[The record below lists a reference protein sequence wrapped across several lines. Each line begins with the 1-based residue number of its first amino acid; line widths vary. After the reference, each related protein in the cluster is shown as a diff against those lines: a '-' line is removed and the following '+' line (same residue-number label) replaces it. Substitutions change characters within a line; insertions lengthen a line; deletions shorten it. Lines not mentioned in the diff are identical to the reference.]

1 MNKKFKDY
9 FGNLIVASFLLATAI
24 ILFNA
29 CEEVIDVDVDDYEQ
43 NIVIDGAITDI
54 PGQNYV
60 KIYYPDNAFK
70 SGSITNISGA
80 KVTVS
85 DDAGNSEILEETQ
98 PGYYIISSLVGVYGR
113 KYTLRVEYKGK
124 AYTGSSVLMM
134 PMSFDSIQF
143 EKSSSYYWGIP
154 VDYYKIRFL
163 ITNKKGIDEYWL
175 IKVTGNS
182 GNYSSDYVAT
192 EVYSDKYSDG
202 KQDVLNNFSEEFS
215 TNTKIKVELL
225 SIDKSAY
232 EYYYQLNELAGEGDI
247 TVSDILNMNTFNPN
261 SNLSNGALGYFGA
274 YSYKSYTVTVQ

>member
-9 FGNLIVASFLLATAI
+9 FRNLIVASFLLATAI

-29 CEEVIDVDVDDYEQ
+29 CEEVIDVDVDDYKQ

-232 EYYYQLNELAGEGDI
+232 EYYYQLNELAGGHFEYEYI
-247 TVSDILNMNTFNPN
+247 QSKFEFKQRR
-261 SNLSNGALGYFGA
+261 FGLFRRLLI
-274 YSYKSYTVTVQ
+274 